1 MLFVALTD
9 LKVICISRHMLA
21 MLASFLLLS
30 IEIEH
35 THTHLQLIRRY
46 SLYLYYS
53 STSFLRLETKCLSV
67 ITCKKKSC
75 SYMDGNGFRQ
85 RYVLLAYRQIEIDID
100 RQIDSEQT
108 NIKSDRYYLL
118 TKLQSKQMVQ
128 NNIGYGLLHF
138 VYESNLDVCLMM
150 LMMLMH
156 LSIYLSR
163 KRTTTILVCLLITSF
178 SSCQLRNRYCRK
190 PCIFT
195 DGGSSAYSIST
206 IIQPGYIG
214 RRIRFMI
221 FLVMDDRG

>member
-1 MLFVALTD
+1 
-9 LKVICISRHMLA
+9 

-138 VYESNLDVCLMM
+138 VYESNLDVCLMI
-150 LMMLMH
+150 LMMLH
-156 LSIYLSR
+156 LSIEG
-163 KRTTTILVCLLITSF
+163 KNNNNNF
-178 SSCQLRNRYCRK
+178 SL
-190 PCIFT
+190 
-195 DGGSSAYSIST
+195 SAYY
-206 IIQPGYIG
+206 Q
-214 RRIRFMI
+214 F
-221 FLVMDDRG
+221 FKLLVKEQVLQEALYFYRWWQQCLFYQYNNTACRWMVKIASSNVQY